1 MDNVPECF
9 YRVSVKALILNETRD
24 KFLVCKKKSGVWELP
39 GGGLDWGMS
48 PQDELAREIDEEM
61 SIKVTKVADHPSYFL
76 TGQTLIRQQWVANVI
91 YEAELEHLNFS
102 PSDEC
107 IELKFFS
114 SEEARQVPHLPQVT
128 AFIEQLERVQNAH
141 GAPGY

>member
-1 MDNVPECF
+1 MDNIPDCF
-9 YRVSVKALILNETRD
+9 YRVSVKALVLNETKD

-61 SIKVTKVADHPSYFL
+61 SIKITKVSDHPSYFL
-76 TGQTLIRQQWVANVI
+76 TGQTIIRKQWVANII
-91 YEAELEHLNFS
+91 YETELEHLDFT

-107 IELKFFS
+107 TEIRFVNRDNLPEGQVFPVVLKLADVFK
-114 SEEARQVPHLPQVT
+114 
-128 AFIEQLERVQNAH
+128 
-141 GAPGY
+141 

>member
-1 MDNVPECF
+1 MDNIPDCF
-9 YRVSVKALILNETRD
+9 YRVSVKALVLNETKD

-61 SIKVTKVADHPSYFL
+61 SIKITKVSDHPSYFL
-76 TGQTLIRQQWVANVI
+76 TGQTIIRKQWVANII
-91 YEAELEHLNFS
+91 YETELEHLDFT

-107 IELKFFS
+107 TEIRFVNRDNLPEG
-114 SEEARQVPHLPQVT
+114 QVFPVVVKLADV
-128 AFIEQLERVQNAH
+128 FK
-141 GAPGY
+141 

>member
-1 MDNVPECF
+1 M
-9 YRVSVKALILNETRD
+9 SVKALILNETRD

-107 IELKFFS
+107 IEIMFVNKDSLPEGKVFPIVSKLVEMFFA
-114 SEEARQVPHLPQVT
+114 EMH
-128 AFIEQLERVQNAH
+128 
-141 GAPGY
+141 

>member
-1 MDNVPECF
+1 MDNIPDCF
-9 YRVSVKALILNETRD
+9 YRVSVKALVLNETKD

-61 SIKVTKVADHPSYFL
+61 SIKITKVADHPSYFL
-76 TGQTLIRQQWVANVI
+76 TGQTIIRKQWVANII
-91 YEAELEHLNFS
+91 YETELEHLDFT

-107 IELKFFS
+107 TEIRFVNRDNLPEG
-114 SEEARQVPHLPQVT
+114 QVFPVVVKLADV
-128 AFIEQLERVQNAH
+128 FK
-141 GAPGY
+141 

>member
-1 MDNVPECF
+1 MDTVPECF
-9 YRVSVKALILNETRD
+9 YRVSVKALVLNDTRD

-76 TGQTLIRQQWVANVI
+76 TGQTLIRRQWVANVI
-91 YEAELEHLNFS
+91 YETELEHLDFS

-107 IELKFFS
+107 IEIMFMNKDNMPEGKIFPIVSKLVEIIDVGKD
-114 SEEARQVPHLPQVT
+114 
-128 AFIEQLERVQNAH
+128 
-141 GAPGY
+141 

>member
-1 MDNVPECF
+1 MDNIPDCF
-9 YRVSVKALILNETRD
+9 YRVSVKALVLNETKD

-61 SIKVTKVADHPSYFL
+61 SIKITKVADHPSYFL
-76 TGQTLIRQQWVANVI
+76 TGQTIIRKQWVANII
-91 YEAELEHLNFS
+91 YETELEHLDFT

-107 IELKFFS
+107 TEIRFVNRDNLPEGQVFPVVLKLADVFK
-114 SEEARQVPHLPQVT
+114 
-128 AFIEQLERVQNAH
+128 
-141 GAPGY
+141 